1 MREQTAIS
9 VTISAVEAQVYRIS
23 RGVAEPGNRGGGAR
37 VMRGILMKKSLG
49 TVGPTLMLLAFAGAC
64 LSTDVAVAAAAD
76 DEVERGRQMIREGR
90 LEIVRSELHL
100 TDDEGVAFWPLYSR
114 YRDETDAIQDRYAA
128 MITEYIRR
136 YDDADLTDEYADEL
150 IDAFLAIKFEL
161 LGVQKKYL
169 PDFRAVLPA
178 LKVARLFQLENKIN
192 AEIDAQMA
200 LVVPLVDPS

>member
-1 MREQTAIS
+1 
-9 VTISAVEAQVYRIS
+9 
-23 RGVAEPGNRGGGAR
+23 
-37 VMRGILMKKSLG
+37 MKKSLG